1 MADDTQLRAS
11 RDPRPDQPHLLD
23 YVRVLLRRKY
33 LVIFIFSLVILGAFA
48 YLRATTPVYEARA
61 RLIIEARSPDAAGP
75 IGEPS
80 DPTKT
85 QQDYQTHYQLLQSR
99 NLARKTIDTL
109 ALWDN
114 PALNPALLPEDDSFY
129 AQARAQVRSVFRMI
143 TRRPE
148 ALETPEP
155 PAPTDAAASTQTAEP
170 SDPSAAAAAA
180 ADNGELRL
188 QDRIINAFLANLEVM
203 PVQNS
208 RLLDVSFRSSDP
220 ELAATVVNGL
230 ASTYIAEDV
239 DTRSVET
246 RQTSSYL
253 RDQIE
258 QQRKRVAAAEDALQL
273 YRERTGDVTVESGN
287 NIVVQK
293 LADLN
298 AALTK
303 AKTERMEREAIY
315 RQVSSVANQPEAL
328 ASIPAVL
335 ANAFVQQQ
343 RAELVTLL
351 RTEAQLADRLGDRHP
366 EMIKV
371 RLAIKT
377 TEEKLKTAIQDV
389 VQSLKRDY
397 DSALAQENSLTT
409 ALNQQKDEAQ
419 SMNRKAIDLAV
430 LQRDVENAKQAYDTL
445 VQQGR
450 QAAVSE
456 DRSTISNVRVVDR
469 AAVPDVPISPK
480 RRQILLM
487 ALLGALFVSVSAAFF
502 VEYLDSRVKTP
513 EQVEIHL
520 RLASLGAIPR
530 LPRKTQ
536 RAFARNRFSHS
547 AVPSSFAEAFHGLRA
562 NVLFS
567 SPDAGPCSIV
577 VTSASPREGKTIIA
591 ANLAIGL
598 AQAGHR
604 VILVDA
610 DLRQPRLHE
619 VLGLNLEPGLSN
631 LLDGGADA
639 AAAVQ
644 PTQIPNLSAVTAGA
658 HPPNPAELV
667 GSHRFGELLAFFEK
681 QSDIVVI
688 DTPPVMA
695 VADAAILA
703 HRTSGVLFVVAA
715 DTTSRHAA
723 QSALEQLERANGRFL
738 GAVLNRVDHESD
750 KYRYASYSRGY
761 RSKTTARTVLH

>member
-1 MADDTQLRAS
+1 MSDDTKVRALRDL
-11 RDPRPDQPHLLD
+11 RQEQPHLLD

-33 LVIFIFSLVILGAFA
+33 LVIFVFSLVILGAVA
-48 YLRATTPVYEARA
+48 YLRATIPIYEARA
-61 RLIIEARSPDAAGP
+61 RLIIEARTPDAAGP
-75 IGEPS
+75 VGDPS
-80 DPTKT
+80 DQSKT

-99 NLARKTIDTL
+99 NLARKTIDML
-109 ALWDN
+109 GLWND
-114 PALNPALLPEDDSFY
+114 PALNPSLRPPDDSFY

-143 TRRPE
+143 TRREE
-148 ALETPEP
+148 ALDTTEP
-155 PAPTDAAASTQTAEP
+155 PPPAEP
-170 SDPSAAAAAA
+170 AEPQPPDQPADPALSP
-180 ADNGELRL
+180 DPELRRT
-188 QDRIINAFLANLEVM
+188 QDRIINLFIASLDVM

-208 RLLDVSFRSSDP
+208 RLLDVAFRSTDAA
-220 ELAATVVNGL
+220 LAANVVNGL
-230 ASTYIAEDV
+230 ATTYIAEDI
-239 DTRSVET
+239 DSRSVET
-246 RQTSSYL
+246 RKTSSYL
-253 RDQIE
+253 TDQIE
-258 QQRKRVAAAEDALQL
+258 TQRKRVAAAEDALQR
-273 YRERTGDVTVESGN
+273 YRERTGDVTVEAGN

-303 AKTERMEREAIY
+303 AKTDRMEREAIY
-315 RQVSSVANQPEAL
+315 KQVAGVANQPDAL

-351 RTEAQLADRLGDRHP
+351 REEAGLQDRLGDRHP

-377 TEEKLKTAIQDV
+377 TEEKLRTAIQDV
-389 VQSLKRDY
+389 VQSLRRDY
-397 DSALAQENSLTT
+397 DSALAQESSLTS
-409 ALNQQKDEAQ
+409 ALNEQKNEAQ

-430 LQRDVENAKQAYDTL
+430 LQRDVENAKLAYDTL

-456 DRSTISNVRVVDR
+456 DRSTISNVRIVDR
-469 AAVPDVPISPK
+469 AAPPDQPISPK

-513 EQVEIHL
+513 EEVEIHL
-520 RLASLGAIPR
+520 RLTSLGAIPR

-536 RAFARNRFSHS
+536 RAFASNRFSHA

-610 DLRQPRLHE
+610 DLRQPRMHDLF
-619 VLGLNLEPGLSN
+619 GLNLEPGLSN
-631 LLDGGADA
+631 LLDGGAHTDN
-639 AAAVQ
+639 AVR

-658 HPPNPAELV
+658 HPANPAELV
-667 GSHRFGELLAFFEK
+667 GSHRFGDLLSFFEK
-681 QSDIVVI
+681 HCDIVVI

-723 QSALEQLERANGRFL
+723 QSALEQLERANGRFI
-738 GAVLNRVDHESD
+738 GAVLNRVDRESE
-750 KYRYASYSRGY
+750 KYRYASYARSY
-761 RSKTTARTVLH
+761 RSKGKARPVLH

>member
-1 MADDTQLRAS
+1 MADETHMRALRDI
-11 RDPRPDQPHLLD
+11 RQDQPHLLD

-33 LVIFIFSLVILGAFA
+33 LVMFVFSIVIFGAVA
-48 YLRATTPVYEARA
+48 YLRSTVSIYEASA
-61 RLIIEARSPDAAGP
+61 RLIIEARTPDAAGSV
-75 IGEPS
+75 GNPS
-80 DPTKT
+80 DQSKI
-85 QQDYQTHYQLLQSR
+85 QQDFQTHYQLLQSR

-109 ALWDN
+109 GLWGH
-114 PALNPALLPEDDSFY
+114 PGLNPALRPPDDSVY
-129 AQARAQVRSVFRMI
+129 AQVLAQARVVFRMI
-143 TRRPE
+143 TRRPQPVE
-148 ALETPEP
+148 ATEP
-155 PAPTDAAASTQTAEP
+155 P
-170 SDPSAAAAAA
+170 DPSLSP
-180 ADNGELRL
+180 DTEVLRT
-188 QDRIINAFLANLEVM
+188 QDRIINAFLLSLSVM

-208 RLLDVSFRSSDP
+208 RLLDVSFRSTDA

-230 ASTYIAEDV
+230 ASTYIAQDVDSRSV
-239 DTRSVET
+239 DTRET
-246 RQTSSYL
+246 MAWLTE
-253 RDQIE
+253 QIE
-258 QQRKRVAAAEDALQL
+258 EQRKQVAAAEDALQR
-273 YRERTGDVTVESGN
+273 YRERTGDVTVESGS

-303 AKTERMEREAIY
+303 AKTDRLEREAVY
-315 RQVSSVANQPEAL
+315 RQVSGAANQPEAL

-351 RTEAQLADRLGDRHP
+351 REEAQLADRLGDRHP

-371 RLAIKT
+371 RVAIKT
-377 TEEKLKTAIQDV
+377 TEEKLRAAVQDV
-389 VQSLKRDY
+389 VQSLRRDY
-397 DSALAQENSLTT
+397 ESAMAQESSLTSALNE
-409 ALNQQKDEAQ
+409 QKNEAQ

-430 LQRDVENAKQAYDTL
+430 LQRDVENAKQVYDNL

-456 DRSTISNVRVVDR
+456 DRSTISNVRIVDR
-469 AAVPDVPISPK
+469 AVVPDQPISPK

-502 VEYLDSRVKTP
+502 VEYLDSRVKTQ
-513 EQVEIHL
+513 EEVEIHL
-520 RLASLGAIPR
+520 RLNSLGAIPR

-536 RAFARNRFSHS
+536 RAFAKNRFSH
-547 AVPSSFAEAFHGLRA
+547 AAMPSSFAEAFHGLRA

-604 VILVDA
+604 VILIDA
-610 DLRQPRLHE
+610 DLRQPRIHDLF
-619 VLGLNLEPGLSN
+619 GLDLEPGLSN
-631 LLDGGADA
+631 LLNGVADA
-639 AAAVQ
+639 TAAVR
-644 PTQIPNLSAVTAGA
+644 PTKIPNLSVLTAGA

-667 GSHRFGELLAFFEK
+667 GSHRFGELLSFLEK

-723 QSALEQLERANGRFL
+723 QSALEQLERAKGRFL

-750 KYRYASYSRGY
+750 KYRYASYSRSY
-761 RSKTTARTVLH
+761 RSKTNARTPVLH

>member
-1 MADDTQLRAS
+1 MADETQVRALRDL
-11 RDPRPDQPHLLD
+11 RQEQPHLLD

-33 LVIFIFSLVILGAFA
+33 LVIFVFSMVILGAVA
-48 YLRATTPVYEARA
+48 YLRATIPIYEARA
-61 RLIIEARSPDAAGP
+61 RLIIEARTPDAAGP

-80 DPTKT
+80 DQSKT

-99 NLARKTIDTL
+99 NLARTTIDTL
-109 ALWDN
+109 GLWDH
-114 PALNPALLPEDDSFY
+114 PALNPALVPPDDSLY
-129 AQARAQVRSVFRMI
+129 ARVRTQARTVLRMI

-148 ALETPEP
+148 AGEVPEP
-155 PAPTDAAASTQTAEP
+155 SPTDSAQGPQTAEP
-170 SDPSAAAAAA
+170 TEPSLA
-180 ADNGELRL
+180 ADTDELRL
-188 QDRIINAFLANLEVM
+188 QDRIINSFLSNLEVM

-208 RLLDVSFRSSDP
+208 RLLDVSFRSSDAA
-220 ELAATVVNGL
+220 LAATVVNGL
-230 ASTYIAEDV
+230 ASTYIAADV

-246 RQTSSYL
+246 RKTSSYL
-253 RDQIE
+253 TEQIE
-258 QQRKRVAAAEDALQL
+258 QQRKRVAAAEDALQR

-315 RQVSSVANQPEAL
+315 RQVAGVVNQPEAL

-335 ANAFVQQQ
+335 ANPFVQQQ

-397 DSALAQENSLTT
+397 DSALAQENSLTA

-430 LQRDVENAKQAYDTL
+430 LQRDVENAKLSYDTL

-469 AAVPDVPISPK
+469 AAVPDQPISPK

-487 ALLGALFVSVSAAFF
+487 ALLGAFFVSVSAAFF

-520 RLASLGAIPR
+520 RLASLGSIPR
-530 LPRKTQ
+530 LPRRTQ
-536 RAFARNRFSHS
+536 RAFAKNRFSQS

-604 VILVDA
+604 VTLVDA

-619 VLGLNLEPGLSN
+619 VLGLSLEPGLSN
-631 LLDGGADA
+631 LLHGDADA
-639 AAAVQ
+639 AAAVR

-667 GSHRFGELLAFFEK
+667 GSYRFGELLSLFEK

-750 KYRYASYSRGY
+750 TYRYASYSRGY
-761 RSKTTARTVLH
+761 RAKTKARTVLH

>member
-1 MADDTQLRAS
+1 MVDETQARALRNG
-11 RDPRPDQPHLLD
+11 RQEQPHLLD
-23 YVRVLLRRKY
+23 YVRVLLRRKF
-33 LVIFIFSLVILGAFA
+33 LVVFVFSMVIFGAIA
-48 YLRATTPVYEARA
+48 YLRATVPVYEARA
-61 RLIIEARSPDAAGP
+61 RLIIEARSPDAVGP
-75 IGEPS
+75 VGQPS
-80 DPTKT
+80 DQSKV

-99 NLARKTIDTL
+99 NLARKTIDGL
-109 ALWDN
+109 ALWGHPAMN
-114 PALNPALLPEDDSFY
+114 PDLGPPDDSVY
-129 AQARAQVRSVFRMI
+129 AQLRAQVRAVVRTI
-143 TRRPE
+143 TRRP
-148 ALETPEP
+148 ASIDAPEP
-155 PAPTDAAASTQTAEP
+155 PPTVEP
-170 SDPSAAAAAA
+170 PEPLQPDTE
-180 ADNGELRL
+180 ELRT
-188 QDRIINAFLANLEVM
+188 QDRIINSFLQHLSVT

-208 RLLDVSFRSSDP
+208 RLLDVAFQSSNP
-220 ELAATVVNGL
+220 ELAASVVNGL
-230 ASTYIAEDV
+230 ASTYIANDI
-239 DTRSVET
+239 DSRSVET
-246 RQTSSYL
+246 RETSAFL
-253 RDQIE
+253 TQQVED
-258 QQRKRVAAAEDALQL
+258 QRKKVATAESALQR
-273 YRERTGDVTVESGN
+273 YRERTGDVSVESGH

-298 AALTK
+298 AAVTK
-303 AKTERMEREAIY
+303 AKTDRMEREAIY
-315 RQVSSVANQPEAL
+315 RQVSGVVNQPEAL

-351 RTEAQLADRLGDRHP
+351 RQEAQLADRLGDRHP

-377 TEEKLKTAIQDV
+377 TEEKLRTAVQDV

-397 DSALAQENSLTT
+397 DSAMAQENSLTA

-419 SMNRKAIDLAV
+419 AMNRKAIDLAV
-430 LQRDVENAKQAYDTL
+430 LQRDVENAKLAYDTF
-445 VQQGR
+445 VEQGR

-456 DRSTISNVRVVDR
+456 DRSSISNVRVVDR
-469 AAVPDVPISPK
+469 AVVPDQPISPK
-480 RRQILLM
+480 RRQILLI
-487 ALLGALFVSVSAAFF
+487 ALLGAMFLSISAAFF

-513 EQVEIHL
+513 EQVEAHL

-536 RAFARNRFSHS
+536 RAFAKNRFSHT
-547 AVPSSFAEAFHGLRA
+547 AVPSSFAEAFNGLRA

-567 SPDAGPCSIV
+567 SPDGGPCSIV

-591 ANLAIGL
+591 ANLAVGL

-610 DLRQPRLHE
+610 DLRQPRLHD
-619 VLGLNLEPGLSN
+619 LFGLNLEPGLSN
-631 LLDGGADA
+631 LIRGGADA
-639 AAAVQ
+639 SVAVR
-644 PTQIPNLSAVTAGA
+644 PTQIPNLSAVTAGT

-667 GSHRFGELLAFFEK
+667 GSHRFGELISYFEK

-723 QSALEQLERANGRFL
+723 QSALDQLERANGRFL
-738 GAVLNRVDHESD
+738 GAVLNRVDQEGD
-750 KYRYASYSRGY
+750 TYRYASYSRSY
-761 RSKTTARTVLH
+761 RAKSKSRTVLH

>member
-1 MADDTQLRAS
+1 MSDEKPVRALRDL
-11 RDPRPDQPHLLD
+11 RQDQPHLLD

-33 LVIFIFSLVILGAFA
+33 LVIIVFSMVILGAVA
-48 YLRATTPVYEARA
+48 YLRATVPIYEARA
-61 RLIIEARSPDAAGP
+61 RLIIEARPGASGP
-75 IGEPS
+75 VGEPS
-80 DPTKT
+80 DQSET
-85 QQDYQTHYQLLQSR
+85 QQDYQTHYQLLQGR

-109 ALWDN
+109 GLWGD
-114 PALNPALLPEDDSFY
+114 PALNPDLLPPDDSVY
-129 AQARAQVRSVFRMI
+129 AQARAQVRAVIRMI
-143 TRRPE
+143 TRRPQPVE
-148 ALETPEP
+148 ATEP
-155 PAPTDAAASTQTAEP
+155 PQVADLQQPAAPQ
-170 SDPSAAAAAA
+170 DPSSSPD
-180 ADNGELRL
+180 ADLLRT
-188 QDRIINAFLANLEVM
+188 QDRIINSFLSNLSVM

-208 RLLDVSFRSSDP
+208 RLLDVSFRSTDAG
-220 ELAATVVNGL
+220 LAATVVNGL

-239 DTRSVET
+239 DSRSVET
-246 RQTSSYL
+246 RETSAWL
-253 RDQIE
+253 TEQIE
-258 QQRKRVAAAEDALQL
+258 EQRKLLAAAESALQR
-273 YRERTGDVTVESGN
+273 YRERTGDVTVESGS

-298 AALTK
+298 AAVTK
-303 AKTERMEREAIY
+303 AKTDRMEREAIY
-315 RQVSSVANQPEAL
+315 RQVSSVANQPDAL

-351 RTEAQLADRLGDRHP
+351 REEAQLADRLGDRHP
-366 EMIKV
+366 EIIKV

-377 TEEKLKTAIQDV
+377 TEEKLRAAIQDV
-389 VQSLKRDY
+389 VQSLRRDY
-397 DSALAQENSLTT
+397 ESAVAQESSLTSALNE
-409 ALNQQKDEAQ
+409 QKNEAQ

-430 LQRDVENAKQAYDTL
+430 LQRDVENAKSVYDSL

-456 DRSTISNVRVVDR
+456 DRSTISNVRIVDR
-469 AAVPDVPISPK
+469 AVVPDQPISPK

-502 VEYLDSRVKTP
+502 VEYLDSRVKTQ
-513 EQVEIHL
+513 EEVEIHL
-520 RLASLGAIPR
+520 RLTSLGAIPR
-530 LPRKTQ
+530 LPRKSQ
-536 RAFARNRFSHS
+536 RAFARNRLSV
-547 AVPSSFAEAFHGLRA
+547 VPSSFAEAFHGLRA

-591 ANLAIGL
+591 ANLAVGL

-610 DLRQPRLHE
+610 DLRQPRMHDLF
-619 VLGLNLEPGLSN
+619 GLDLEPGLSN
-631 LLDGGADA
+631 LLNGVADA
-639 AAAVQ
+639 RAAVR
-644 PTQIPNLSAVTAGA
+644 TTRIPNLSILTAGA

-667 GSHRFGELLAFFEK
+667 GSHRFGELLSLLEK

-723 QSALEQLERANGRFL
+723 QSALEQLERAKGRFL
-738 GAVLNRVDHESD
+738 GAVLNRVDHEGE
-750 KYRYASYSRGY
+750 KYRYASYSRAY
-761 RSKTTARTVLH
+761 RSKAKTRTPVLH

>member
-1 MADDTQLRAS
+1 MADETQIRALRDL
-11 RDPRPDQPHLLD
+11 RQEQPHLLD
-23 YVRVLLRRKY
+23 YVRVVLRRKY
-33 LVIFIFSLVILGAFA
+33 LVIFVFSIVILAAVA
-48 YLRATTPVYEARA
+48 YLRATVPIYEARA
-61 RLIIEARSPDAAGP
+61 RLIIEARTPDAAGP

-80 DPTKT
+80 DQTKT

-109 ALWDN
+109 GLWDH
-114 PALNPALLPEDDSFY
+114 PALNPALSPVDDSVY
-129 AQARAQVRSVFRMI
+129 AKVRAQARAAFRLI
-143 TRRPE
+143 TRP
-148 ALETPEP
+148 LESTEP
-155 PAPTDAAASTQTAEP
+155 VTSEPTPTDPAAPPQPAEP
-170 SDPSAAAAAA
+170 SDPSLSL
-180 ADNGELRL
+180 DTDTLRAR
-188 QDRIINAFLANLEVM
+188 DRTINAFLSKLSVM

-208 RLLDVSFRSSDP
+208 RLLDVSFQSTDAA
-220 ELAATVVNGL
+220 LAATVVNGL
-230 ASTYIAEDV
+230 GSTYIAEDI
-239 DTRSVET
+239 DSRSVET

-253 RDQIE
+253 TDQIE
-258 QQRKRVAAAEDALQL
+258 TQRKRVAAAEDALQR
-273 YRERTGDVTVESGN
+273 YRERTGDVTVEAGT

-303 AKTERMEREAIY
+303 AKTDRMEREAIY
-315 RQVSSVANQPEAL
+315 RQVSSVASQPEAL

-335 ANAFVQQQ
+335 ANNFVQQQ

-377 TEEKLKTAIQDV
+377 TEEKLRVAIQDV

-397 DSALAQENSLTT
+397 DSALAQENSLAS
-409 ALNQQKDEAQ
+409 ALGQQKDEAQ

-430 LQRDVENAKQAYDTL
+430 LQRDVENAKLAYDTL

-469 AAVPDVPISPK
+469 ASVPDQPISPK

-502 VEYLDSRVKTP
+502 VEYLDSRVKTQ
-513 EQVEIHL
+513 EEVEIHL
-520 RLASLGAIPR
+520 RLTSLGAIPR
-530 LPRKTQ
+530 LSRRNR
-536 RAFARNRFSHS
+536 RAFAKNRFSHA

-604 VILVDA
+604 VILIDA
-610 DLRQPRLHE
+610 DLRQPRMHDLF
-619 VLGLNLEPGLSN
+619 GLTLEPGLSN
-631 LLDGGADA
+631 LLNGGAA
-639 AAAVQ
+639 TNGAVRA
-644 PTQIPNLSAVTAGA
+644 TQVPNLRVVTAGA

-667 GSHRFGELLAFFEK
+667 GSHLFGELLSSFEK

-723 QSALEQLERANGRFL
+723 RSALEQLERANGRFL

-750 KYRYASYSRGY
+750 KYRYASYSREY
-761 RSKTTARTVLH
+761 RSKAKARTVLH